1 MADKKEI
8 ALEDRGAEGAKLCS
22 PSAARN
28 RDVIRDVL
36 VKHLPKEGAIL
47 EVGAGTGEHA
57 VHFAQSLPGV
67 QWLPGDPDPASRA
80 SIAAWA
86 SASGLENIALPHQID
101 VCTEDWS
108 LGKHAPLSGIVS
120 LNMIH
125 IAPFS
130 AAEGLLSGA
139 GRYLR
144 KRGVLFLYGPFSR
157 NGQHTAPSNEAFDQ
171 SLKSR
176 DPSWGVRDL
185 ENDIAPLALEV
196 GLILET
202 VAEMPANNFSVIFRK
217 GA

>member
-1 MADKKEI
+1 VCKDKKT
-8 ALEDRGAEGAKLCS
+8 ALEDRGVDGAKRYS

-36 VKHLPKEGAIL
+36 VKYLPDTGTIL

-57 VHFAQSLPGV
+57 AHFAQSLPGV
-67 QWLPGDPDPASRA
+67 RWLPGDPDPASRA

-86 SASGLENIALPHQID
+86 GDLKIANIAQPHAID

-108 LGKHAPLSGIVS
+108 LSEDLPLSGIVS

-125 IAPFS
+125 IAPF
-130 AAEGLLSGA
+130 AALKGLAAGA

-144 KRGVLFLYGPFSR
+144 KNGVFFLYGPFSR
-157 NGQHTAPSNEAFDQ
+157 NGRHTAASNEAFDQ

-176 DPSWGVRDL
+176 DPCWGVRDL
-185 ENDIAPLALEV
+185 EADIIPLVNAA
-196 GLILET
+196 GLRLYAVE
-202 VAEMPANNFSVIFRK
+202 AMPANNFSVVFTK
-217 GA
+217 NA